1 MSKQH
6 FASIDDIVDY
16 YVVPALGMY
25 ADDFNV
31 RNIARHLPCACDH
44 RGLIVDTDEFG
55 YVRLPSGKRE
65 FFWDIVRLFDTER
78 DCTDEYQG
86 QESL

>member
-31 RNIARHLPCACDH
+31 R
-44 RGLIVDTDEFG
+44 
-55 YVRLPSGKRE
+55 
-65 FFWDIVRLFDTER
+65 DIVRFFDTER